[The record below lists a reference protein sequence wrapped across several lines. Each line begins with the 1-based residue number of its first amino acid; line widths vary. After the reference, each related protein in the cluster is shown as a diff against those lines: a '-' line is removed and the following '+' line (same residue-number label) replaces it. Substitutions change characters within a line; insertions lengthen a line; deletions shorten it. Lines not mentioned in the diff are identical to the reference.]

1 MDTLAPPIHKKYS
14 LYQPK
19 VNFTEAK
26 RALTQSSR
34 KKAEN
39 FKSALLARHDFTY
52 RSKRRNGA
60 FDEPPHRMPTE

>member
-26 RALTQSSR
+26 TGIYTMM
-34 KKAEN
+34 KKKGRN
-39 FKSALLARHDFTY
+39 F
-52 RSKRRNGA
+52 
-60 FDEPPHRMPTE
+60 